1 MAPKS
6 KPLPKPATRKDYSFK
21 LLTDKDFIR
30 CTTNSLSLLS
40 TADCFLDAVKAF
52 VQKGN
57 SPEALAVLWTTAFA
71 LGQGRLA
78 DSLLVNKEQ
87 IFEEG
92 RKKGLNEGKKDC
104 MEIRDLG
111 WEEGRKYGYGL
122 GYSTGESEGCL
133 ASLDEGKHLGIEEG
147 RHLAKTDRPL
157 LSLDIKKMLQDAKDT
172 SWEVGR
178 QYGLH
183 QGRTLGEEEGQQKGF
198 EEGRKDTKGSYSD
211 GH

>member
-52 VQKGN
+52 TQKGN
-57 SPEALAVLWTTAFA
+57 SPKALAVLWTTAFG

-78 DSLLVNKEQ
+78 NSLLVNKEQ
-87 IFEEG
+87 MFEEG
-92 RKKGLNEGKKDC
+92 RKKGLDEGKKDC
-104 MEIRDLG
+104 MEIRDLS

-172 SWEVGR
+172 SWEVGQ
-178 QYGLH
+178 QYGLC
-183 QGRTLGEEEGQQKGF
+183 QGCTLGEEEGQQKGF